1 MAVQRHS
8 SGHRTPPHR
17 VNYRALA
24 WGLRQMGVK
33 RCVSS
38 AAVGSLRPDWGPGTL
53 AVCTDLLD
61 LTARRLT
68 LWDREVRHTDLSL
81 PFPLAPALAM
91 VAPDAQPSAVYVG
104 YDGPRYETPAE
115 VKALGQLGGDVV
127 GMTAS
132 TEAVLMR
139 EAGVD
144 YGCLAIVTNLGSG
157 LASEHLSHD
166 EVVNVMESL
175 GGQIAEALL
184 SAAVRT

>member
-1 MAVQRHS
+1 
-8 SGHRTPPHR
+8 
-17 VNYRALA
+17 
-24 WGLRQMGVK
+24 
-33 RCVSS
+33 
-38 AAVGSLRPDWGPGTL
+38 
-53 AVCTDLLD
+53 
-61 LTARRLT
+61 
-68 LWDREVRHTDLSL
+68 
-81 PFPLAPALAM
+81 M